1 MNVLIL
7 TPDAVG
13 STLLQRLITIYMQF
27 HHYDRPVINLHELT
41 NGLVRYHNDTFNLD
55 VLGKQDGA
63 WGYHQSLK
71 QIVELLDSVDHY
83 KTSRLAQYHI
93 NLRKDPLEDQI
104 SFYQYLNENFY
115 IISCRRHN
123 IFEHALSWCLNK
135 VTKKINVYNSK
146 EKIETFFDLYNNGII
161 LDPNSLL
168 NTLNDY
174 KNYITWCNDHF
185 DVANYFFYEEHL
197 PEIEKYIL
205 SLPIFSQQKKLL
217 TWNDSFDMSF
227 NTWNICHYL
236 SSDLGT
242 LALDQPTKF
251 AQLTDQYLTQLE
263 HADTTQQ
270 CEHDSNLATR
280 EKLPQSITEYLPAEF
295 QEFVR
300 KNQHTYQK
308 GMYSINEMQK
318 KGILVSP
325 PPIKKQTLAEKKHII
340 KNYQNLLLVYN
351 QWIELNPQLG
361 CPLDNDI
368 LDKFADIERSRWNPT
383 ATAISVS
390 GPPTNY

>member
-27 HHYDRPVINLHELT
+27 HNYDRPVINLHELT
-41 NGLVRYHNDTFNLD
+41 NGLVRHHNDTLNLD

-63 WGYHQSLK
+63 WGYHQSLR

-93 NLRKDPLEDQI
+93 NLRKDSLEDQI

-135 VTKKINVYNSK
+135 VTKKLNVYNSK

-217 TWNDSFDMSF
+217 TWNDNFDMSF

-242 LALDQPTKF
+242 LVLDQPTKF
-251 AQLTDQYLTQLE
+251 AQLTDRYLTQLE
-263 HADTTQQ
+263 YADTTQQ
-270 CEHDSNLATR
+270 CEHDSNLVTR

-308 GMYSINEMQK
+308 GMYSINQMHK
-318 KGILVSP
+318 KGILVGP

-390 GPPTNY
+390 GPPKNY